1 MGAYP
6 DFSAQGFQVIQEL
19 GRNPGG
25 GRVTYLAQVLPG
37 NVLGLDPGQIDRVV
51 IKQFQFARGNSWG
64 GYQEIDRESQAL
76 KDLQHSGIP
85 RYLGTVEADNG
96 FCLVQEYKR
105 ATPLSTPRSFTPED
119 LKEITS
125 NLLGILIYLQDRIPP
140 VFHRDIKPGNILVS
154 DSLEVYLVDFGFA
167 QIGNQSNSSIA
178 GTLNFMPPEQV
189 RNQPLTKACDLYGL
203 GLTLVCTIAGLAPQD
218 IGQYLD
224 ASNQLDRKAIASNL
238 KVCSSSFTQWL
249 HQMIAPD
256 LKQRFP
262 DAKTA
267 WDALQPLSIRPDP
280 TNQGRRKFMLSLAI
294 GGGSLI
300 AASLGWLLKPTT
312 TGNITN
318 PEEEFS
324 PPDLTDPLLPYL
336 NLNTRWNS
344 YDLDNFLSHLDESRQ
359 QILISCLEKVSEF
372 NVETINAEVVRLSSS
387 FIGYRFQDKQH
398 FDYHDFVEDVA
409 KSYDINLEII
419 ESKNTFQLERM
430 ILEEAF
436 ADFWDQLDS
445 SGREE
450 LLTAIDETQELGK
463 NLSSTGLVMLS
474 GSAVLASL
482 SATINLSGFAFYTTM
497 SIAIHGIASALGI
510 ALPFAVYTGSSS
522 LFAFLAGLPGL
533 ILMAMGAVGG
543 ALTLGLSNNVKRLV
557 VFICLVHLIK
567 VDALEKSGKL
577 ETVLQKMDLDSLNNP
592 DPMPS
597 PIA

>member
-1 MGAYP
+1 
-6 DFSAQGFQVIQEL
+6 
-19 GRNPGG
+19 
-25 GRVTYLAQVLPG
+25 
-37 NVLGLDPGQIDRVV
+37 
-51 IKQFQFARGNSWG
+51 
-64 GYQEIDRESQAL
+64 
-76 KDLQHSGIP
+76 
-85 RYLGTVEADNG
+85 
-96 FCLVQEYKR
+96 
-105 ATPLSTPRSFTPED
+105 
-119 LKEITS
+119 
-125 NLLGILIYLQDRIPP
+125 
-140 VFHRDIKPGNILVS
+140 
-154 DSLEVYLVDFGFA
+154 
-167 QIGNQSNSSIA
+167 
-178 GTLNFMPPEQV
+178 MPPEQV

-324 PPDLTDPLLPYL
+324 PPDLTEPLLPYL

-543 ALTLGLSNNVKRLV
+543 ALTLGLSKGATFWR
-557 VFICLVHLIK
+557 VHLPLAWPGILAGLMLAFARAMGEFGATLMLAGSIEGK
-567 VDALEKSGKL
+567 TQTLSIAIYEAVQAGDQQAANHLALLTSL
-577 ETVLQKMDLDSLNNP
+577 VCVVLLYLAKRVSQP
-592 DPMPS
+592 RWQVPHV
-597 PIA
+597 

>member
-6 DFSAQGFQVIQEL
+6 DFSAQGFQIVDEL

-37 NVLGLDPGQIDRVV
+37 NGLGLDSGKIDRVV
-51 IKQFQFARGNSWG
+51 VKQFQFAQGGGWG
-64 GYQEIDRESQAL
+64 GYQEIDREGQIL
-76 KDLQHSGIP
+76 KDLKYPGIP
-85 RYLGTVEADNG
+85 RYWGSFETASG
-96 FCLVQEYKR
+96 FCLVQEYKN
-105 ATPLSTPRSFTPED
+105 AIPLSIPRSFTPED

-154 DSLEVYLVDFGFA
+154 DRLEVYLVDFGFA
-167 QIGNQSNSSIA
+167 QIGDQGNSTIA
-178 GTLNFMPPEQV
+178 GTLNFMSPEQV

-224 ASNQLDRKAIASNL
+224 AGSQLDQKAIASKL

-249 HQMIAPD
+249 HQMVAPD
-256 LKQRFP
+256 LQQRFP

-280 TNQGRRKFMLSLAI
+280 IHQGRREFMLSLTLE
-294 GGGSLI
+294 GVLLV
-300 AASLGWLLKPTT
+300 AAFLGWLLQPATT
-312 TGNITN
+312 ANITN
-318 PEEEFS
+318 PEEGVS
-324 PPDLTDPLLPYL
+324 PPDVTDPLLPYL
-336 NLNTRWNS
+336 NLNARWNS
-344 YDLDNFLSHLDESRQ
+344 YDLDQFLSHLDDFRQ
-359 QILISCLEKVSEF
+359 KLVISCLEKVSEF
-372 NVETINAEVVRLSSS
+372 DLETINAEVVRLSSS
-387 FIGYRFQDKQH
+387 FILYRFRDKQH
-398 FDYHDFVEDVA
+398 FNYHQFVEDVA
-409 KSYDINLEII
+409 KAYGIDLVII
-419 ESKNTFQLERM
+419 ESKNTFQLERI

-436 ADFWDQLDS
+436 TNFWDQLDF
-445 SGREE
+445 SGREK
-450 LLTAIDETQELGK
+450 LLATMDETQELGR
-463 NLSSTGLVMLS
+463 NLSDTGLAMLS

-497 SIAIHGIASALGI
+497 SVAIHGIASTLGI
-510 ALPFAVYTGSSS
+510 TLPFAIYTGSSS
-522 LFAFLAGLPGL
+522 LFAFLAGPPGL

-557 VFICLVHLIK
+557 TFICLIHLIK

-577 ETVLQKMDLDSLNNP
+577 ETVLQKMGLEG
-592 DPMPS
+592 
-597 PIA
+597 